1 MSEQLDTGAP
11 TDKVIL
17 LAERSILIKQRDELR
32 GKLAD
37 CALSDAI
44 HCQEIIEQGEEI
56 ITLRQ
61 QRDAAVAA
69 LRAAL
74 DCLTLGSLELAVK
87 YGDGYDPTDVVEA
100 AKTALVLCQEQQ
112 P

>member
-44 HCQEIIEQGEEI
+44 HCQEIIEQGEQI
-56 ITLRQ
+56 MTLRQ
-61 QRDAAVAA
+61 QRDALLAA
-69 LRAAL
+69 LEAAPEWPSGNLPWMMLAGPYRGWYHGQRQAAL
-74 DCLTLGSLELAVK
+74 A
-87 YGDGYDPTDVVEA
+87 
-100 AKTALVLCQEQQ
+100 LCQGQQ

>member
-44 HCQEIIEQGEEI
+44 HCQEIIEQGEQI
-56 ITLRQ
+56 MTLREALEAAPKPRRRRVGGLWLESVLWYGDWYHG
-61 QRDAAVAA
+61 QRQAA
-69 LRAAL
+69 LN
-74 DCLTLGSLELAVK
+74 GGE
-87 YGDGYDPTDVVEA
+87 
-100 AKTALVLCQEQQ
+100 
-112 P
+112 

>member
-1 MSEQLDTGAP
+1 MTRAHVFI
-11 TDKVIL
+11 TDESMRREL
-17 LAERSILIKQRDELR
+17 LAANGELIKQRDELR

-37 CALSDAI
+37 CALSDVT

-69 LRAAL
+69 LRLSVQFVAKWTADHESVIGQRALTRIEAAL
-74 DCLTLGSLELAVK
+74 ELCK
-87 YGDGYDPTDVVEA
+87 EGE
-100 AKTALVLCQEQQ
+100 
-112 P
+112 

>member
-69 LRAAL
+69 LEAAPKPRRRRVGGLWLESVLWYGDWYHGQRQAAL
-74 DCLTLGSLELAVK
+74 NGGE
-87 YGDGYDPTDVVEA
+87 
-100 AKTALVLCQEQQ
+100 
-112 P
+112 